1 MNKNRMHKAICKTW
15 KRDRRLDN
23 EECNTS
29 HPPHLFERNSPKYDS
44 LRKLPNFH
52 KADVICYV
60 EEAVLLFMLEQGP
73 EFMWNSVSLVCR
85 SEVAREQ
92 DHALV
97 KWPLNT

>member
-1 MNKNRMHKAICKTW
+1 MCKTW
-15 KRDRRLDN
+15 ERDRHLDN

-29 HPPHLFERNSPKYDS
+29 HPLHLSERNSPKYES

-52 KADVICYV
+52 KAGVIYYV
-60 EEAVLLFMLEQGP
+60 EDIYYVLLFMLEQGP
-73 EFMWNSVSLVCR
+73 EFVWNSVSLASR
-85 SEVAREQ
+85 FEVAREQ